1 MLKTVVWTMIKN
13 GSYMCKPLSS
23 KFKPHP
29 CFLTIHSTLNCDVVS
44 KTRADFLNYFET
56 KTIHFAIN
64 VIKSEVWLIVWK
76 LCIMF
81 NFNNWEFSKKSN
93 HKRKKKLILYPP
105 EIWPKFK
112 WSIYDLKSHNTSVL
126 LDYYYYFLL
135 SYLILY
141 FYVFCIFRIKGHK
154 SEQN

>member
-81 NFNNWEFSKKSN
+81 NFNNENSQKNQIIKEKKNWYFTHLRFDQNLSGLSMIWN
-93 HKRKKKLILYPP
+93 LIIQVSYW
-105 EIWPKFK
+105 IIIIIF
-112 WSIYDLKSHNTSVL
+112 Y
-126 LDYYYYFLL
+126 
-135 SYLILY
+135 YLIWS
-141 FYVFCIFRIKGHK
+141 CIFMFFVFLG
-154 SEQN
+154 